1 MAHNHSHS
9 CSHDHGP
16 AHNHGHDH
24 SDIQKHND
32 DHKHEHNGHSHGHGH
47 SHGPGGHNHAHAVP
61 ESFNLA
67 FALAVGLNLLFTIV
81 EAGYAIFAHSMSLL
95 ADAGHNLGDVFGLM
109 LAWGATWLLTKSATE
124 RYSYGYKR
132 TTIIASII
140 NALML
145 VAASTIIAY
154 ESIVKLIHPAVVDEK
169 IVIIVAI
176 IGIFINGGTAL
187 LFMRG
192 QKEDLNIKAAYLH
205 LASDALISIGV
216 VIAGTIILFTKQYWV
231 DPVVGLLIV
240 ITIVI
245 GTWQLLRQSLDLLLD
260 AVPHHINYGGVSK
273 YLAALQGVTAVHDL
287 HIWGLSTREVAL
299 TAHLVMPEQT
309 LTDEMQVKVQHD
321 LKHDFGINHV
331 TIQVERGSAEHQ
343 CKMQESC

>member
-1 MAHNHSHS
+1 MTHNHSHS

-16 AHNHGHDH
+16 GHHHSETHAQIASHNNEHRHD
-24 SDIQKHND
+24 
-32 DHKHEHNGHSHGHGH
+32 HNGHSHGHGH
-47 SHGPGGHNHAHAVP
+47 SHGPGGHSHAHAVP

-67 FALAVGLNLLFTIV
+67 FALAVSLNLLFTLI

-95 ADAGHNLGDVFGLM
+95 ADAGHNLGDVFGLV
-109 LAWGATWLLTKSATE
+109 LAWGASWLLTKSATE

-140 NALML
+140 NAFML
-145 VAASTIIAY
+145 VAASAIIAY
-154 ESIVKLIHPAVVDEK
+154 ESIIKLFHPAIVDEK
-169 IVIIVAI
+169 IVIIVAT
-176 IGIFINGGTAL
+176 IGILINGSTAL

-205 LASDALISIGV
+205 LAADALISIGV
-216 VIAGTIILFTKQYWV
+216 VIAGVIILLTKQFWV
-231 DPVVGLLIV
+231 DPIVGLIIV
-240 ITIVI
+240 ITIVM

-260 AVPHHINYGGVSK
+260 AVPHHINYTGVNQ
-273 YLAALQGVTAVHDL
+273 YLAKLPGVKTVHDL

-299 TAHLVMPEQT
+299 TAHLVMPEKA
-309 LTDEMQVKVQHD
+309 LSDEEQVKIHHD

-331 TIQVERGSAEHQ
+331 TIQVEKGSDEHQ
-343 CKMQESC
+343 CQLQESC

>member
-9 CSHDHGP
+9 CNHDHGP
-16 AHNHGHDH
+16 AHKQGDAHE
-24 SDIQKHND
+24 QVTQHND
-32 DHKHEHNGHSHGHGH
+32 AHQHEHNGHSHGH
-47 SHGPGGHNHAHAVP
+47 SHGPGGHSHAHAVP

-67 FALAVGLNLLFTIV
+67 FALAVSLNLLFTLI
-81 EAGYAIFAHSMSLL
+81 EAGYAVFAHSMSLL
-95 ADAGHNLGDVFGLM
+95 ADAGHNLGDVFGLV
-109 LAWGATWLLTKSATE
+109 LAWGASWLLTKSATQ

-140 NALML
+140 NALLL
-145 VAASTIIAY
+145 VAASAIIAY
-154 ESIVKLIHPAVVDEK
+154 ESVIKLLHPSIVDEK

-176 IGIFINGGTAL
+176 IGIVINGSTAL

-192 QKEDLNIKAAYLH
+192 QKEDLNIKGAYLH

-231 DPVVGLLIV
+231 DPVVGLAIV

-260 AVPHHINYGGVSK
+260 AVPHHINSAGVSQ
-273 YLAALQGVTAVHDL
+273 YLAGLPGVRTVHDL

-299 TAHLVMPEQT
+299 TAHLVMPEKA
-309 LTDEMQVKVQHD
+309 LTDEEHVKIHHD
-321 LKHDFGINHV
+321 LKHDFGINHI
-331 TIQVERGSAEHQ
+331 TIQVEKGSDEYQ
-343 CKMQESC
+343 CKLQESC